1 MDSGKLRSS
10 QDINSDWKRTKIH
23 TPYKSSMTKPKTI
36 NVTTNTHKTLR
47 AYCLAAG
54 LKIQAVAD
62 QAILAW
68 LKKASK

>member
-1 MDSGKLRSS
+1 M
-10 QDINSDWKRTKIH
+10 NN
-23 TPYKSSMTKPKTI
+23 PKTI
-36 NVTTNTHKTLR
+36 NVTPSTHQKLR